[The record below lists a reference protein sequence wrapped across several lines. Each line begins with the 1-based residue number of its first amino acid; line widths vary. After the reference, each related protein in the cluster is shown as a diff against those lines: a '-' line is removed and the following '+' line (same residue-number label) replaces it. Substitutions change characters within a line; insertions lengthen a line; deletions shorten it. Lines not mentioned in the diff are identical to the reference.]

1 MHVHVHVH
9 CICTIHAYEMLCTV
23 SHCSLRRILGGDW
36 GTCVVRGEV
45 QKVWEHRCPAHSR
58 RGEEEGESGEVW
70 EHHCPSHSQRGEEE
84 GENGEEGGE
93 VWGSGTEKL
102 T

>member
-1 MHVHVHVH
+1 M
-9 CICTIHAYEMLCTV
+9 
-23 SHCSLRRILGGDW
+23 CSLIADW

-45 QKVWEHRCPAHSR
+45 QKVWGHRCPAHSR

-84 GENGEEGGE
+84 EGENGEEGGE
-93 VWGSGTEKL
+93 AWGSGTERL